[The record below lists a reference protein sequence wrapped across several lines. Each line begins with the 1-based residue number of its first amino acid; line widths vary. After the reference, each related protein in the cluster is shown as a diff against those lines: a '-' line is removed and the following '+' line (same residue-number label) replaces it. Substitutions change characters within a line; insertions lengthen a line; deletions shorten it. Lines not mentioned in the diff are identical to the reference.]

1 MNRGRQARAGQTGWR
16 RMASVLGC
24 VGILLLSGE
33 PGWVSASETAAAE
46 HPAPE
51 HAATAP
57 AVTEHSAP
65 APVPAPETPAT
76 VQTSV
81 AQSVARVA
89 DVDAVLVIDSS
100 GSMKETD
107 PRRLRIPA
115 AKMFI
120 SLLDAKDRVGI
131 ISFSDNGYPIT
142 HLTPADKQH
151 QAQLFAGVEKV
162 SSKGA
167 YTNLYAALTTGHA
180 MLKREGDSQRRRML
194 VLMSDGKMDT
204 GDFDRDK
211 ALLEKIRGETV
222 DALVKDG
229 IEVYTIAFTEA
240 SDMPLLHEVAERT
253 AALSRLA
260 SNDRELHEVFSQIFE
275 SAKQPDM
282 LPMEGGAFMVDASV
296 EEVTVVAS
304 KAKPDVEVK
313 LEMPDG
319 RMIAAINAGKAVRWF
334 KSEQFDM
341 ITIDKP
347 PAGQWHLRSSD
358 NRGDKAYVVTHL
370 GMDAHLGEAPI
381 HANTEQTG
389 EAWLHDNGEVVTKPE
404 ILNQT
409 QFSVEI
415 TQPDGAKLEMPL
427 ADAGANGDRAA
438 GDGVFANVFNFAQ
451 TGQQQVRVI
460 AKNAN
465 FQREKAL
472 IVEVAAPAANAA
484 PPPAEAAHAE
494 TPPPAAEAPAHETPP
509 AEEAPK
515 EEAPKEEPPKEAAPA
530 EEKNGM
536 NIGLIISLFVL
547 VNLVLG
553 AAIGGFIFWRRR
565 KAAKAVAAA
574 DADADEDEDN
584 KSKKKK

>member
-1 MNRGRQARAGQTGWR
+1 MKRGVQARAGQMGWR
-16 RMASVLGC
+16 HLAGMLGC
-24 VGILLLSGE
+24 VGILLLSGA
-33 PGWVSASETAAAE
+33 PDWVPASET
-46 HPAPE
+46 
-51 HAATAP
+51 
-57 AVTEHSAP
+57 
-65 APVPAPETPAT
+65 APETPAT
-76 VQTSV
+76 VQSPS
-81 AQSVARVA
+81 AQAVARVA

-120 SLLDAKDRVGI
+120 SLLDAKDRIGL

-151 QAQLFAGVEKV
+151 QAQLFAGVDKV

-167 YTNLYAALTTGHA
+167 YTNLHAALTSGYD
-180 MLKREGDSQRRRML
+180 MLKREGDSQRRRMI

-204 GDFDRDK
+204 GDFDKDK

-240 SDMPLLHEVAERT
+240 SDMSLLHEVADRT

-282 LPMEGGAFMVDASV
+282 LPIEAGAFMVDASV

-304 KAKPDVEVK
+304 KARPDVEVK

-319 RMIAAINAGKAVRWF
+319 RLIAAANAGKAVRWF
-334 KSEQFDM
+334 TSEQFDM

-370 GMDAHLGEAPI
+370 GMEAKFGEEAPI
-381 HANTEQTG
+381 HANSEQTG
-389 EAWLHDNGEVVTKPE
+389 ETWLHDNGEVVTKPE
-404 ILNQT
+404 ILGQT

-415 TQPDGAKLEMPL
+415 TQPDGAKLAAPL
-427 ADAGANGDRAA
+427 ADAGMNGDRAA
-438 GDGVFANVFNFAQ
+438 GDGVFANVFTLAQ
-451 TGQQQVRVI
+451 PGQQQVRVI

-465 FQREKAL
+465 FQREKSL
-472 IVEVAAPAANAA
+472 IVEVAAPAAEAASPPTAETTPPEAA
-484 PPPAEAAHAE
+484 PAE
-494 TPPPAAEAPAHETPP
+494 TPAHEAPPADAV
-509 AEEAPK
+509 PK
-515 EEAPKEEPPKEAAPA
+515 EEPAKEGPAKEEPAKEEPPKDAAPA
-530 EEKNGM
+530 EKKKGM
-536 NIGLIISLFVL
+536 NIGLIVSLFVL
-547 VNLVLG
+547 VNLLLG
-553 AAIGGFIFWRRR
+553 GAVGGFIFWRRR
-565 KAAKAVAAA
+565 KAAKAVASAE
-574 DADADEDEDN
+574 DDEDDT
-584 KSKKKK
+584 SKKKK